1 MRKNITS
8 TEYTQINTD
17 ANNFLIQNLALD
29 DIRIIIAVAQP
40 AVTAAHDFI
49 LKPKDGISNK
59 DVIGLVWGKSVA
71 AKASL
76 GLVEG

>member
-1 MRKNITS
+1 MRKNTTS
-8 TEYTQINTD
+8 TEYTQLNTD
-17 ANNFLIQNLALD
+17 ENNFLIQNLDLD
-29 DIRIIIAVAQP
+29 DVRIIIAATQP
-40 AVTAAHDFI
+40 AVTAKHDFV
-49 LKPKDGISNK
+49 LRPKDGISGK